1 MWTGMDSYMS
11 CDVRSSMVNGMY
23 RRLLVPMVRVKWEP
37 GPSDLDSLI

>member
-23 RRLLVPMVRVKWEP
+23 RRHLVPMVQVRILAAEQ
-37 GPSDLDSLI
+37 LTHEI

>member
-23 RRLLVPMVRVKWEP
+23 RRLLVPMVHVRREP
-37 GPSDLDSLI
+37 ETSDLDSLI